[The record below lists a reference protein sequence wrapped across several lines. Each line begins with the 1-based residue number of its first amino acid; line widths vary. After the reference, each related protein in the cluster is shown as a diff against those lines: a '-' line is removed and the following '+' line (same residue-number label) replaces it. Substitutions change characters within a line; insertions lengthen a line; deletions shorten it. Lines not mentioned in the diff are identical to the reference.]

1 EEERRL
7 KEVAGLLGG
16 TTADVAER
24 VRALLERQKKLERE
38 LESLKAKAASGMAG
52 SLAEQAV
59 DVGGIKV
66 VAARLEGMDA
76 KALRETID
84 RLRQQLGDAVVVLAG
99 VQDGKAALAAGVSG
113 AGSRIKAG
121 ELLAKVAAR
130 IGGKAGGRPDMAQG
144 GGPDSPALGDALAEV
159 PRLVA

>member
-1 EEERRL
+1 ML
-7 KEVAGLLGG
+7 VLQSQHQGDSH
-16 TTADVAER
+16 TA
-24 VRALLERQKKLERE
+24 ALLHH
-38 LESLKAKAASGMAG
+38 GFH
-52 SLAEQAV
+52 
-59 DVGGIKV
+59 
-66 VAARLEGMDA
+66 
-76 KALRETID
+76 ALRCASLTDLYRCYDESP
-84 RLRQQLGDAVVVLAG
+84 RPLVVLAG

-159 PRLVA
+159 PRLVADAL